1 MILSSSD
8 WSRLAVQPLK
18 HSLLSLIHF
27 CALLSFRVSS
37 PLALPASSP
46 SLAYLLTTTDNDRTL
61 YPGSLDHS
69 YHPHLYHLTAYVH
82 VSVPDS
88 LPHFL
93 HAVFARV
100 GPCSLYSLI
109 VDTMSYY
116 VPPYMHDL
124 DESGPLSPLSPEHV
138 IHVVNVPV
146 YWVLSN
152 AVKLDRGVKM
162 VFRIHSFP
170 MRKSNVS
177 KTLYRPIRGYE
188 FWRATFPGARI
199 LNKQHLVGSANSSS

>member
-1 MILSSSD
+1 MQFPSSLPKATYRILSSSD
-8 WSRLAVQPLK
+8 WMRLAVQPLK
-18 HSLLSLIHF
+18 HGLLSLIHF
-27 CALLSFRVSS
+27 CALLSFQCLHVSS

-46 SLAYLLTTTDNDRTL
+46 SLAYLPTTTYNGRTL

-124 DESGPLSPLSPEHV
+124 DESGPLPPLRSPEHV
-138 IHVVNVPV
+138 IVNVPV
-146 YWVLSN
+146 YWVLS
-152 AVKLDRGVKM
+152 
-162 VFRIHSFP
+162 
-170 MRKSNVS
+170 
-177 KTLYRPIRGYE
+177 
-188 FWRATFPGARI
+188 
-199 LNKQHLVGSANSSS
+199 